1 MNIENEKVFLIV
13 DYLKEKLSANLI
25 VIYGLSAELKEDG
38 QQGVDVAF
46 LSKKQYT
53 GYDMF
58 MLSQMLSE
66 LTGRDTTLVDINT
79 VSTVLQMQILSFGKI
94 VYCDDELL
102 KREFTMNALKRYARL
117 SEERECILSRIIER
131 GREDEH

>member
-1 MNIENEKVFLIV
+1 MNIENKDVFLII
-13 DYLKEKLSANLI
+13 DYLKEKLSASLV
-25 VIYGLSAELKEDG
+25 VIYGLSAELKENG

-66 LTGRDTTLVDINT
+66 LTGRDATLVDINMA
-79 VSTVLQMQILSFGKI
+79 STVLQMQILNFGRI

-102 KREFTMNALKRYARL
+102 KREFTMNALKKYARL
-117 SEERECILSRIIER
+117 SEERECILSKIIER
-131 GREDEH
+131 GEDYEH